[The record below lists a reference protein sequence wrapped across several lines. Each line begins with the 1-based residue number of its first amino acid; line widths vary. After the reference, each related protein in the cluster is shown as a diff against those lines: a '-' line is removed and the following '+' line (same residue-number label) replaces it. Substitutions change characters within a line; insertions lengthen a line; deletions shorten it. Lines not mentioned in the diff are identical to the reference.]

1 MIILILMASGE
12 KKWYDLL
19 RMYTLAMDNWIIQ
32 DFSGPNV
39 ARKGIKAMR
48 GQISSNSFFLEREN

>member
-1 MIILILMASGE
+1 
-12 KKWYDLL
+12 
-19 RMYTLAMDNWIIQ
+19 MDNWIIQ